1 MMMMMMMSALPAV
14 YMPLCRLRRD
24 HALLQGFVGVS
35 FSSVLRLTVFLFRPT
50 TLRYIRLGFLKAI
63 PQVTFGLA
71 YSNYGPIIYPVN
83 SLGCLLSFCSSRL
96 PFKNQ
101 RAITYLF
108 ILVFQDIYDAY

>member
-1 MMMMMMMSALPAV
+1 MMMMMSALPAV
-14 YMPLCRLRRD
+14 YMPPCRLRRD

-35 FSSVLRLTVFLFRPT
+35 FSSVLRLTIVFLFRPT
-50 TLRYIRLGFLKAI
+50 TLRYIRFGFLKAI

-71 YSNYGPIIYPVN
+71 YSNYGPIIYLVN

-96 PFKNQ
+96 HFKNQ
-101 RAITYLF
+101 RDITYLF